1 MIYFWKKQYFHTVF
15 FLIYQ
20 LAYVPVRMFRGILL
34 AISSLALSSILRR
47 SRVNNCPVKLNTSWK
62 VLSAEA
68 LK

>member
-20 LAYVPVRMFRGILL
+20 LGYVPVRMFRGILL

-47 SRVNNCPVKLNTSWK
+47 SCVNNCQVKLNTSWK